1 MIKQRTLKNKV
12 RATGVGVHLG
22 ERVEMTIRP
31 AASDTGIVFCRTD
44 LPGAPAVRAHALNV
58 NDTRLSTRIEDP
70 QSGARV
76 ATVEHLMSAFAGLG
90 IDNAYVD
97 LSAEEVPIMDG
108 SASPFVFLM
117 QSAGIEE
124 QAKVKRYIRITKPVE
139 LQGAGNE
146 TDKFASLKPYNG
158 FKITFSIN
166 FDHPVFEKGDSE
178 IEIDFAKISFL
189 KEVAR
194 ARTFGFTHEV
204 EKMRAMG
211 LGRGGSLDNVI
222 VIDDF
227 RVLNSEGL
235 RFDDEFVKHKAL
247 DAVGDLYMLG
257 HPLIGAFHGIKS
269 GHAMNNRL
277 LRALLADQDA
287 WEFVTFD
294 KRDQLPAAFGNMMLN
309 LA

>member
-1 MIKQRTLKNKV
+1 MIKQRTLKNKI

-22 ERVEMTIRP
+22 NRVEMLIRP
-31 AASDTGIVFCRTD
+31 AAPDTGIVFCRSD
-44 LPGAPAVRAHALNV
+44 LPGSPMVRAHALNV
-58 NDTRLSTRIEDP
+58 NDTRMSTRIEDP
-70 QSGARV
+70 KSGAKV

-108 SASPFVFLM
+108 SAGPFVFLL

-124 QAKVKRYIRITKPVE
+124 QGKAKRYIRVKKALE
-139 LQGAGNE
+139 LK
-146 TDKFASLKPYNG
+146 DKDRYVSLMPFDG
-158 FKITFSIN
+158 FKLKFTIE
-166 FDHPVFEKGDSE
+166 FDHPVFKKAASDV
-178 IEIDFAKISFL
+178 EIDFADVSFV

-194 ARTFGFTHEV
+194 ARTFGFTHDV
-204 EKMRAMG
+204 EMLREMG
-211 LGRGGSLDNVI
+211 LGRGGSLDNAI

-269 GHAMNNRL
+269 GHAMNNQL
-277 LRALLADQDA
+277 IRALLADQSSF
-287 WEFVTFD
+287 EFVTFD
-294 KRDQLPAAFGNMMLN
+294 KRDQLPAAFGNMA
-309 LA
+309 LAAA

>member
-22 ERVEMTIRP
+22 QRVEMMIRP
-31 AASDTGIVFCRTD
+31 APADNGIVFCRTD
-44 LPGAPAVRAHALNV
+44 LPGAPTVRAHALNV
-58 NDTRLSTRIEDP
+58 NDTRMSTRIEDAKT
-70 QSGARV
+70 GARA
-76 ATVEHLMSAFAGLG
+76 ATIEHLMSAFAGLG

-108 SASPFVFLM
+108 SAGPFIFLL

-124 QAKVKRYIRITKPVE
+124 QGRVKRYMRVKKTIEIRDQDRFV
-139 LQGAGNE
+139 
-146 TDKFASLKPYNG
+146 SLSPFNG
-158 FKITFSIN
+158 FKLKFNIQ
-166 FDHPVFEKGDSE
+166 FDHPVFEKSASDV
-178 IEIDFAKISFL
+178 EIDFAKVSFA

-204 EKMRAMG
+204 EAMRSAG

-227 RVLNSEGL
+227 RVLNTEGL
-235 RFDDEFVKHKAL
+235 RFDDEFVKHKTL

-277 LRALLADQDA
+277 VRALLADETA

-294 KRDQLPAAFGNMMLN
+294 KREQLPAAFGNMA
-309 LA
+309 LAAA

>member
-1 MIKQRTLKNKV
+1 MIKQRTLKNKI

-22 ERVEMTIRP
+22 NRVEMLIRP
-31 AASDTGIVFCRTD
+31 AAPDTGIVFCRTD
-44 LPGAPAVRAHALNV
+44 LPGSPMVAAHALNV
-58 NDTRLSTRIEDP
+58 NDTRMSTRIENP
-70 QSGARV
+70 QSGAKA

-108 SASPFVFLM
+108 SAGPFVFLL

-124 QAKVKRYIRITKPVE
+124 QGKAKRYIRVKKPLE
-139 LQGAGNE
+139 LKE
-146 TDKFASLKPYNG
+146 KDRYVSLKPFNG
-158 FKITFSIN
+158 FKLKFTIE
-166 FDHPVFEKGDSE
+166 FDHPVFKKAASDV
-178 IEIDFAKISFL
+178 EIDFADVSFV

-194 ARTFGFTHEV
+194 ARTFGFTHDV
-204 EKMRAMG
+204 EMLREMG
-211 LGRGGSLDNVI
+211 LGRGGSLDNAI

-235 RFDDEFVKHKAL
+235 RFDNEFVKHKAL

-269 GHAMNNRL
+269 GHAMNNQL
-277 LRALLADQDA
+277 VRALLADETSF
-287 WEFVTFD
+287 EFVTFD
-294 KRDQLPAAFGNMMLN
+294 KRDQLPAAFGNMA
-309 LA
+309 LAAA

>member
-22 ERVEMTIRP
+22 HRVEMVVRP
-31 AASDTGIVFCRTD
+31 AAPDTGIVFCRTD
-44 LPGAPAVRAHALNV
+44 MPGAPAVRAHALNV
-58 NDTRLSTRIEDP
+58 NDTRMSTRIENP
-70 QSGARV
+70 ANGARV

-108 SASPFVFLM
+108 SAGPFVFLL

-124 QAKVKRYIRITKPVE
+124 QAKAKRYIRVKKTIE
-139 LQGAGNE
+139 LKDKDRVVRLE
-146 TDKFASLKPYNG
+146 TFNG
-158 FKITFSIN
+158 FKLRFAID
-166 FDHPVFEKGDSE
+166 FDHPVFDESASE
-178 IEIDFAKISFL
+178 IEIDFGTVSFV

-204 EKMRAMG
+204 EAMRSMG

-227 RVLNSEGL
+227 RVLNTEGL

-257 HPLIGAFHGIKS
+257 HPLIGAFYGFKS
-269 GHAMNNRL
+269 GHAMNNQLVRT
-277 LRALLADQDA
+277 LLADESA

-294 KRDQLPAAFGNMMLN
+294 KREQLPRAFGNMSLVTV
-309 LA
+309 

>member
-22 ERVEMTIRP
+22 QRVEMMIRP
-31 AASDTGIVFCRTD
+31 APADNGIVFCRTD
-44 LPGAPAVRAHALNV
+44 LPGAPTVRAHALNV
-58 NDTRLSTRIEDP
+58 NDTRMSTRIEDAKT
-70 QSGARV
+70 GARA
-76 ATVEHLMSAFAGLG
+76 ATIEHLMSAFAGLG

-108 SASPFVFLM
+108 SAGPFIFLL

-124 QAKVKRYIRITKPVE
+124 QGRVKRYMRVKKTIEIRDQDRFV
-139 LQGAGNE
+139 
-146 TDKFASLKPYNG
+146 SLSPFNG
-158 FKITFSIN
+158 FKLKFNIQ
-166 FDHPVFEKGDSE
+166 FDHPVFEKSASDV
-178 IEIDFAKISFL
+178 EIDFAKVSFA

-204 EKMRAMG
+204 EAMRSAG

-227 RVLNSEGL
+227 RVLNTEGL
-235 RFDDEFVKHKAL
+235 RFDDEFVKHKTL

-277 LRALLADQDA
+277 VRALLADETA

-294 KRDQLPAAFGNMMLN
+294 KRELLPAAFGNMA
-309 LA
+309 LAAA

>member
-22 ERVEMTIRP
+22 QRVEMMIRP
-31 AASDTGIVFCRTD
+31 APADNGIVFCRTD
-44 LPGAPAVRAHALNV
+44 LPGAPTVRAHALNV
-58 NDTRLSTRIEDP
+58 NDTRMSTRIEDART
-70 QSGARV
+70 GARA
-76 ATVEHLMSAFAGLG
+76 ATIEHLMSAFAGLG

-108 SASPFVFLM
+108 SAGPFIFLL

-124 QAKVKRYIRITKPVE
+124 QGRVKRYMRVKKTIEIRDQDCFV
-139 LQGAGNE
+139 
-146 TDKFASLKPYNG
+146 SLSPFNG
-158 FKITFSIN
+158 FKLKFNIQ
-166 FDHPVFEKGDSE
+166 FDHPVFEKSASDV
-178 IEIDFAKISFL
+178 EIDFAKISFA

-204 EKMRAMG
+204 EAMRSAG

-227 RVLNSEGL
+227 RVLNTEGL
-235 RFDDEFVKHKAL
+235 RFDDEFVKHKTL

-277 LRALLADQDA
+277 VRALLADETA

-294 KRDQLPAAFGNMMLN
+294 KREQLPAAFGNMA
-309 LA
+309 LAAA